1 MGQKGF
7 MGAATGY
14 TEEDYKELEARRYD
28 TTENPDRPWVV
39 TTTESNGRQKYNY
52 YANFDWWNWM
62 YKERM
67 PSQSHNVSISGGT
80 DKIQYYVSA

>member
-1 MGQKGF
+1 

-52 YANFDWWNWM
+52 YANFD
-62 YKERM
+62 
-67 PSQSHNVSISGGT
+67 GGT
-80 DKIQYYVSA
+80 GCIKKECRRNLTT